1 MDLYEAIEIRR
12 SVRSFSEEMPPL
24 EVVEKIINKA
34 RLAPTWANMQGAE
47 YIIVRDNLMV
57 KNIWEAVG
65 QGNKFRS
72 APMFIVGII
81 GEKGSGKN
89 FKSGLRYFMLDMG
102 ICFDHLILAA
112 TAEGL
117 ATCWIGHFDEDKM
130 KELLEIPNKYRVVC
144 LTPLG
149 YKKKEHDP
157 TPRKELEKITHY
169 ERYAGR
175 K

>member
-1 MDLYEAIEIRR
+1 MDLYKAIETRR
-12 SVRSFSEEMPPL
+12 SVRSFADKMPPMEL
-24 EVVEKIINKA
+24 VEKIIDKA

-47 YIIVRDNLMV
+47 YIIVRNSINV
-57 KNIWEAVG
+57 KKIYEAIG

-81 GEKGSGKN
+81 SEKGSGKN

-112 TAEGL
+112 TAEDL
-117 ATCWIGHFDEDKM
+117 ATCWIGHFDEEKI
-130 KELLEIPNKYRVVC
+130 KEILEIPKKFRVVC

-149 YKKKEHDP
+149 YKRKEYEP
-157 TPRKELEKITHY
+157 RPRKNLEEIVHY
-169 ERYAGR
+169 EKYEGR